1 MRRREFLAAST
12 SAAVALISV
21 RASGGAENSASRQFF
36 ELRTYH
42 FASAQKQQAYEQF
55 LKDAGV
61 HAFNRAGIEPVG
73 VWKLTAKDNPGNR
86 NVPKTEQGEDP
97 ALLYVFLPHNSFD
110 SVLQLESKLAADQEF
125 QKAGAA
131 VLNSPRNDPA
141 YTRFESTL
149 LLAMEGAPHVTIP
162 SKSPERVFELRTYQ
176 SRNEERAANK
186 LEMFN
191 KGEFPLFAQSGMPGV
206 FFGGAIV
213 GQDLPQLTYMIV
225 HETLAKSKENWSR
238 FGGNA
243 DWKKLT
249 ANPAYK
255 DNVSK
260 VVNLFV
266 RPTGGSQI

>member
-12 SAAVALISV
+12 TAAVALISAK
-21 RASGGAENSASRQFF
+21 ASIGAENSSNRQFF

-55 LKDAGV
+55 MKDA
-61 HAFNRAGIEPVG
+61 AIPAYNRAGVEPVG
-73 VWKLTAKDNPGNR
+73 VWKLTAKDNAGNR
-86 NVPKTEQGEDP
+86 NMPKTAEGEDP

-110 SVLQLESKLAADQEF
+110 SVLHLEHQLAADQQF

-149 LLAMEGAPHVTIP
+149 LWAMEGATRVTIP
-162 SKSPERVFELRTYQ
+162 SKSPDRVFELRTYQ

-191 KGEFPLFAQSGMPGV
+191 KGEFPLFAASGMPGV

-225 HETLAKSKENWSR
+225 HESLDESKKNWGR
-238 FGGNA
+238 FGSNA
-243 DWKKLT
+243 DWKKLQT
-249 ANPAYK
+249 NQSYK